1 MVSGQAV
8 AVAFM
13 SFGGRLWSIRFMFD
27 FPVNPL
33 APTVSTGLLCKLF
46 ELATRIQPDRFQ
58 PFEAIR
64 SGSRCQDYRA
74 VNMPTAKDPLLKP

>member
-13 SFGGRLWSIRFMFD
+13 SLGGRLWSIGFMFD

-33 APTVSTGLLCKLF
+33 APTVTTGLLCKLF
-46 ELATRIQPDRFQ
+46 ELATWIQPDRFQ

-74 VNMPTAKDPLLKP
+74 VNMPMAKDPLLKP